1 MDFQNLKTPS
11 VEGIIIGLIATIVS
25 IGLHIPLVFS
35 ITVGII
41 FSVVAF
47 FILSENKNER

>member
-11 VEGIIIGLIATIVS
+11 VGGIIIGLIATIAS
-25 IGLHIPLVFS
+25 IGFHIPLALS
-35 ITVGII
+35 IVVGII
-41 FSVVAF
+41 FGVVAF